1 MVKRGRPW
9 ALCLFLHIS
18 AESKRRKINP
28 QHRNDGAL
36 HGQTTPRGRSVFDE
50 SSQSHFD
57 DRDLRRSEEARMEDD
72 QAKPLPL
79 RNKGALTR
87 RDILQRTGWIVAV
100 AAIPPVVE

>member
-1 MVKRGRPW
+1 
-9 ALCLFLHIS
+9 
-18 AESKRRKINP
+18 
-28 QHRNDGAL
+28 
-36 HGQTTPRGRSVFDE
+36 
-50 SSQSHFD
+50 
-57 DRDLRRSEEARMEDD
+57 MEDD